1 MIYILAYMIEVRRR
15 IDMLKIIIIINLIL
29 QTYLT
34 IEIKRKFNVLNIIT
48 IFSIIMSIILIFK
61 I

>member
-1 MIYILAYMIEVRRR
+1 
-15 IDMLKIIIIINLIL
+15 MLKIMIIINLIL

-34 IEIKRKFNVLNIIT
+34 TEIKRKFNVLNITT
-48 IFSIIMSIILIFK
+48 IFSIIMLIILIFK